1 MHTDLDSRVIVC
13 LYVKGGTSVHQLEVT
28 DAWRR
33 RKIILNA
40 CLQLFGNPLHI
51 SAMHDCIFT
60 RFRK

>member
-1 MHTDLDSRVIVC
+1 MHTDLDSRVVVC